1 MLYLKYLKMNIRSFL
16 QYRLNTIF
24 ATTAQF
30 ASSAFTFLAIY
41 LLFQRFGEL
50 GGWSLGEVS
59 LCFGVTM
66 LCFALSEA
74 FARGFDQFSGAVKK
88 GDFDRVLLRPRSTV
102 LQIMGS
108 NFEITRLGRLAQG
121 FFTLAL
127 AVRWMQIDWGGAQIF
142 TLAAMV
148 VGGTC
153 IFIGIFILGATVCFF
168 TVEGLEFINIFTDG
182 GRELA
187 SYPLTIFNKWM
198 RRFFT
203 FILPFGC
210 INYLPLMYL
219 TGRAAEGRAA
229 LYMLTPLLGIA
240 FLGPCVLVWRGGV
253 KRYLSTG
260 S

>member
-1 MLYLKYLKMNIRSFL
+1 MLYLKYLKMNLRSFL
-16 QYRLNTIF
+16 QYRLNTLLAI
-24 ATTAQF
+24 TAQF
-30 ASSAFTFLAIY
+30 ASSAFMFLAIY
-41 LLFQRFGEL
+41 LLFGRFGSL

-66 LCFALSEA
+66 LCFAISEA
-74 FARGFDQFSGAVKK
+74 FARGFDVFSRSVKT

-121 FFTLAL
+121 VFALVL
-127 AVRWMQIDWGGAQIF
+127 AVRWMGLEWTVPKAL

-148 VGGTC
+148 IGGTC
-153 IFIGIFILGATVCFF
+153 IFIGVFILGATVCFF

-182 GRELA
+182 ARELA
-187 SYPLTIFNKWM
+187 SYPLTIFNQWM

-219 TGRAAEGRAA
+219 TGRAERYAA

-240 FLGPCVLVWRGGV
+240 FLVPCVLAWRGGV
-253 KRYLSTG
+253 RRYLSTG
-260 S
+260 N